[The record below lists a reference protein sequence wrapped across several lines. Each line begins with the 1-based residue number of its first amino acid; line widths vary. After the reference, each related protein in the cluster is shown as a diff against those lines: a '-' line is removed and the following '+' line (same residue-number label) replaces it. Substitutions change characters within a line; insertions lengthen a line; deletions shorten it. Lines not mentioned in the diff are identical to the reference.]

1 MHADSSILNVQTIYD
16 LLGRGDVVDASG
28 DSVSPSFH
36 IPTRCQLVHRNN
48 GDLGDNHGMHIL
60 FIIYFFIRFVS
71 LDLDLLADTNMSFLG
86 LGSR

>member
-1 MHADSSILNVQTIYD
+1 MHADSSKLNVQKIYD
-16 LLGRGDVVDASG
+16 PLGRRDVVDTFG

-60 FIIYFFIRFVS
+60 LIII
-71 LDLDLLADTNMSFLG
+71 SFL
-86 LGSR
+86 LIV